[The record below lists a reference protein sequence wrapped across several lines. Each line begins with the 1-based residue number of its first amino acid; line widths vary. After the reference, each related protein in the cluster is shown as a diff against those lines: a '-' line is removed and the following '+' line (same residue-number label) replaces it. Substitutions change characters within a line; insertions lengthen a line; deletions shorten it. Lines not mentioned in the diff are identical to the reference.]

1 MVRSNFQAFH
11 LISMENGLRFVLP
24 SRQSRSSLNTS
35 ELPMQVTSIPGP
47 NSNVLHERKLA
58 AVSNGVGTVLP
69 AYIKSSHSGVLI
81 DVDGNV
87 LIDLGSGIGVTGV
100 GNANAEVVAAIAEQ
114 AKEFTHTAFAV
125 TPYEGYV
132 RVCEL
137 LNELTPGSFEKKS
150 ALFNSGA
157 EAVENAVK
165 IARYATGRQA
175 IVVLES
181 AYHGRTN
188 LTMAMTA
195 KNMPFKH
202 GFGPFA
208 PEVYRLP
215 GSNPLEDG
223 LDGRAAAERT
233 IWRIEKEI
241 GGANLAAIVVEP
253 VQGEGGFIVPAL
265 GFLSGLAD
273 YAKGNGALLIAD
285 EIQSGFCRTGKWF
298 ASEHH
303 GLEPD
308 LVITAKGIAG
318 GMPLSA
324 VTGKAEI
331 MDKIH
336 PGGLGGTYT
345 GNPVACAAAVAAIEW
360 MRRND
365 ANSLANGIELTLKA
379 HLSKLKNK
387 HSEIAEIRGMGAMVA
402 MEFLDPRSGRAMSEE
417 VAKIAATCHKA
428 GVVVLTSG
436 MQANVIRFLP
446 PLSITVDLLEKG
458 LEILSTVIDQ
468 VVTQP

>member
-1 MVRSNFQAFH
+1 MTDFPKVGKEFPGA
-11 LISMENGLRFVLP
+11 ISAGLH
-24 SRQSRSSLNTS
+24 Q
-35 ELPMQVTSIPGP
+35 
-47 NSNVLHERKLA
+47 RKLA
-58 AVSNGVGTVLP
+58 AVSSGVGTVLP

-195 KNMPFKH
+195 KTMPFKH

-215 GSNPLEDG
+215 GSNPLVDG
-223 LDGRAAAERT
+223 LDGKAAAART

-241 GGANLAAIVVEP
+241 GGANLAAIVIEP
-253 VQGEGGFIVPAL
+253 VQGEGGFIVPAS
-265 GFLSGLAD
+265 GFISGLAE
-273 YAKGNGALLIAD
+273 YAKVNSAIMIAD

-308 LVITAKGIAG
+308 MVITAKGIAG

-365 ANSLANGIELTLKA
+365 ANSLANGIELTLKT

-402 MEFLDPRSGRAMSEE
+402 MEFLDPTSGRAMSEE

-446 PLSITVDLLEKG
+446 PLSIPIELLEKG
-458 LEILSTVIDQ
+458 LEILAAVIDQ
-468 VVTQP
+468 VLSQNNN

>member
-1 MVRSNFQAFH
+1 MASYPEVQQEF
-11 LISMENGLRFVLP
+11 
-24 SRQSRSSLNTS
+24 
-35 ELPMQVTSIPGP
+35 PGA
-47 NSNVLHERKLA
+47 NSVKLHQRKIA

-69 AYIKSSHSGVLI
+69 AYIKSARDGLLI
-81 DVDGNV
+81 DVDDNV

-100 GNANAEVVAAIAEQ
+100 GNANAEVVAAISEQ
-114 AKEFTHTAFAV
+114 AKDFTHTAFAV

-132 RVCEL
+132 KVCEL
-137 LNELTPGSFEKKS
+137 LNELTPGAFAKKS

-165 IARYATGRQA
+165 IARYSTGRQA

-181 AYHGRTN
+181 GYHGRTN

-195 KNMPFKH
+195 KNMPFKN

-215 GSNPLEDG
+215 GSNPLLDG
-223 LDGRAAAERT
+223 LDGKAAAART

-241 GGANLAAIVVEP
+241 GGANLAAIVIEP
-253 VQGEGGFIVPAL
+253 VQGEGGFIVPAP
-265 GFLSGLAD
+265 GFLTGLAE
-273 YAKGNGALLIAD
+273 YTKENGALMIAD

-324 VTGKAEI
+324 VTGRAEI

-336 PGGLGGTYT
+336 VGGLGGTYT

-360 MRRND
+360 MRRNN
-365 ANSLANGIELTLKA
+365 ANGLANAIEISLKA
-379 HLSKLKNK
+379 HLTKIKAE
-387 HSEIAEIRGMGAMVA
+387 HSAVAEVRGMGAMVA
-402 MEFLDPRSGRAMSEE
+402 MEFIDPESGRAMSDE

-446 PLSITVDLLEKG
+446 PLSIPNELLEKG
-458 LEILSTVIDQ
+458 LKILTDVIDQ
-468 VVTQP
+468 VLTQPKN

>member
-1 MVRSNFQAFH
+1 MTDFPKVGKEFPGA
-11 LISMENGLRFVLP
+11 ISAGLH
-24 SRQSRSSLNTS
+24 Q
-35 ELPMQVTSIPGP
+35 
-47 NSNVLHERKLA
+47 RKLA
-58 AVSNGVGTVLP
+58 AVSSGVGTVLP

-81 DVDGNV
+81 DVDGNS

-195 KNMPFKH
+195 KTMPFKH

-215 GSNPLEDG
+215 GSNPLVDG
-223 LDGRAAAERT
+223 LDGKAAAART

-241 GGANLAAIVVEP
+241 GGANLAAIVIEP
-253 VQGEGGFIVPAL
+253 VQGEGGFIVPAS
-265 GFLSGLAD
+265 GFISGLAE
-273 YAKGNGALLIAD
+273 YAKVNSAIMIAD

-308 LVITAKGIAG
+308 MVITAKGIAG

-365 ANSLANGIELTLKA
+365 ANSLANGIELTLKT

-402 MEFLDPRSGRAMSEE
+402 MEFLDPTSGRAMSEE

-446 PLSITVDLLEKG
+446 PLSIPIELLEKG
-458 LEILSTVIDQ
+458 LEILAAVIDQ
-468 VVTQP
+468 VLSQNNN

>member
-1 MVRSNFQAFH
+1 MTDFPKVGKEFPGA
-11 LISMENGLRFVLP
+11 ISAGLH
-24 SRQSRSSLNTS
+24 Q
-35 ELPMQVTSIPGP
+35 
-47 NSNVLHERKLA
+47 RKLA
-58 AVSNGVGTVLP
+58 AVSSGVGTVLP

-81 DVDGNV
+81 DVDGNS

-195 KNMPFKH
+195 KTMPFKH

-215 GSNPLEDG
+215 GSNPLVDG
-223 LDGRAAAERT
+223 LDGKAAAART

-241 GGANLAAIVVEP
+241 GGANLAAIVIEP
-253 VQGEGGFIVPAL
+253 VQGEGGFIVPSS
-265 GFLSGLAD
+265 GFLAGLAE
-273 YAKGNGALLIAD
+273 YAKVNSAIMIAD

-308 LVITAKGIAG
+308 MVITAKGIAG

-365 ANSLANGIELTLKA
+365 ANSLANGIELTLKT

-402 MEFLDPRSGRAMSEE
+402 MEFLDPTSGRAMSEE

-446 PLSITVDLLEKG
+446 PLSIPIELLEKG
-458 LEILSTVIDQ
+458 LEILAAVIDQ
-468 VVTQP
+468 VLSQNNN